1 MISRSLFLCLMNLI
15 GLRIGVPYPILRLS
29 FQMKA
34 VELLVFLWG
43 RESSTSYIS
52 KTDFFVLK
60 SYFLLKKKIF
70 HEPNLIFV

>member
-34 VELLVFLWG
+34 VELLFFCG
-43 RESSTSYIS
+43 EENRAHHIS
-52 KTDFFVLK
+52 RK
-60 SYFLLKKKIF
+60 
-70 HEPNLIFV
+70 LIFLYLSHIFF

>member
-34 VELLVFLWG
+34 VELLFFLG
-43 RESSTSYIS
+43 KRIEYIIYL
-52 KTDFFVLK
+52 V
-60 SYFLLKKKIF
+60 
-70 HEPNLIFV
+70 N